1 MSWILST
8 VIEIQFLSTWYV
20 YNFYQVDMCWISI
33 NLIEIL
39 ELDIYQVD
47 TTPISIK
54 LIRFQILSTE
64 YALDIYQHSWNSHF
78 YSCWYVL
85 DISTWYVLDI
95 YQVDRIWILI
105 SVVRTPNS
113 IHGNMFWI
121 FISMNRT
128 PIYQLWYVLDI
139 YQRWYNSHFYF
150 HEYVVDSISMN
161 RLDIYFHE

>member
-1 MSWILST
+1 MSWIFINSDRT
-8 VIEIQFLSTWYV
+8 P
-20 YNFYQVDMCWISI
+20 ISI
-33 NLIEIL
+33 NLICL
-39 ELDIYQVD
+39 QFLSSWYVLDIYQLDRNIGV
-47 TTPISIK
+47 
-54 LIRFQILSTE
+54 RYLSTW

-113 IHGNMFWI
+113 IHVDMFWI